1 MLGNLIT
8 ARFASYHS
16 PLREQRELCFAKK
29 KDAGRGQGP
38 GGSQP
43 EKGNDSI
50 EGRTDGV
57 TDQVDTNLSAIRGN
71 LLSVSGLSLSE
82 TANSLETQQIL
93 RDMELPDRRSNV
105 RGPSRL
111 EQSQNRLT
119 KARDEGERREAA
131 EALLREPEM
140 LLRAVMDLEAAA
152 DRFREAERTLNSAAP
167 GLRGKIEKMLDA
179 ADESREDLQQQ
190 LYREIEAEAP
200 EVFAQYIDRIDR
212 TREAA
217 GEERLL
223 PRERAGELR
232 QLCRRFVL
240 SIQADVQRER
250 IGRLTVPTLEAQSQ
264 SLRAALDLQIREHAK
279 RQGALELRKT
289 AEALVIPAAD
299 IQHWAR
305 EAGLRQPDVV
315 DMMQVC
321 CNPLGMMKLLENN
334 ITVRQRLGDERYS
347 RLLGH
352 IERATLALR
361 DCSFTLM
368 AETRLGPVLEDLR
381 RYYRDPSV
389 NDILARRGIDP
400 SPTPDSAA
408 FIAYSREA
416 IERLRELREDE
427 TTEAIAAEARER
439 QHDAETWAFQTA
451 NRIRTLTSTHQEHI
465 DRPTVKRMS
474 EIMEIVGQYGSNED
488 SIRQLREGRGKDNS
502 LLPPLDESGVV
513 TPLTLT
519 DEERQKIDTFLG
531 MLENPSLLALSEQQR
546 TELKRRTEQEKRS
559 RETPEGR
566 IDRICEETRSEL
578 NSVLDAIAPAAP
590 GQPTDDPDNLPKR
603 GLRAPF
609 THEIC
614 NSGVVPLPG
623 ILRDRERAALITLRT
638 SQGKTDDNTL
648 TSLLAIRDDVRSL
661 RAFYDKVTSV
671 RLREENAVGERW
683 DARYD
688 RSTGEIVINTAFREN
703 RQGSHREF
711 LIKHETGHL
720 ILHALEE
727 SGVLPFRLAEFH
739 ESRREM
745 TGESGRTFPA
755 LLVDLQDEMDQYRP
769 YVKDVTPAGKNQR
782 FSTRDGLRA
791 KRGNKEL
798 DVDAMN
804 DELLNRHADW
814 MREGRPVN
822 SPRFNNATEL
832 ELFRIL
838 DREGGQ
844 RAVSE
849 PEVDIAEG
857 GDVPREGRETRPR
870 RKDQRY
876 ATHAD
881 EGPAETPSNTASD
894 GFDMKQTLTE
904 IERNIYTTK
913 TFIKAYQAEMPEV
926 TAKLQV
932 LVDEATAS
940 HKEFKQLF
948 NDGGPAGTT
957 PEENGQIQRLASEL
971 RQFTEKE
978 MRDKVREIDAG
989 KLDTTGAKPKAL
1001 TGLGALLQG
1010 IKFVS
1015 INDVVKLWNDTLED
1029 IKSIHKRR
1037 QDRTL
1042 KEVGG
1047 VITKGLSGLPLPG
1060 VLGAYTRGLNAYH
1073 ERRYSGAEVEAADKW
1088 KDGMKNLDTH
1098 ELLHFLHG
1106 TRNKDAVRGIITLLT
1121 ERGEMDWNDDDVWR
1135 TLNALPGGKFKMPI
1149 GPCKRDDVLR
1159 DTWLRKM
1166 VSDIWQDKELYYHWR
1181 THNDSS
1187 TDSGKKGFTTSADQL
1202 MNIAG
1207 GAENELAKQLRMQE
1221 RSVAT
1226 HTSPPEDVKPHFYEE
1241 IIEYAIRNGKLTMEA
1256 KMYYLVRGVA
1266 SGILSIDRLRALA
1279 GEKGDILSQF
1289 PFLDYFYKKNNTL
1302 AEIQALAN
1310 HLTERDHGHDT
1321 YKPGVKTTL
1330 WLHLEVAREESVQ
1343 MRISKGTSRGGGQK
1357 IDHEDVPFFIP
1368 QLDIEA
1374 RRSMLTH
1381 ISGGQQ
1387 KMSPE
1392 ALKNLYVGDS
1402 SSLKVAGLL
1411 AKMDEEGK
1419 ARFTKIDARK
1429 FVQNLVSYVDFDN
1442 IVTRN
1447 GYDSDT
1453 RAVLG
1458 SYLYDTQAPS
1468 GDEVHTVRQYRE
1480 QLNKLV
1486 RDVFDRYREQITT
1499 HPDFKRAVDGTPPLT
1514 LDQILPQSGGPRQH
1528 PKAIAEHVFKVMP
1541 TVLELLENAVKA
1553 DMNPFKEVLKEYGTG
1568 AHGKVL
1574 YDESGSAGKMTVR
1587 KVREAIK
1594 ARENADVHTGNGHG
1608 HDGGHGH

>member
-1 MLGNLIT
+1 MLGNLTT
-8 ARFASYHS
+8 ARFASHHS
-16 PLREQRELCFAKK
+16 PLREQRELYFTKK
-29 KDAGRGQGP
+29 KDQGASSSRPEQGRENIDKRSDARESEI
-38 GGSQP
+38 GG
-43 EKGNDSI
+43 N
-50 EGRTDGV
+50 V
-57 TDQVDTNLSAIRGN
+57 SAIRGS

-82 TANSLETQQIL
+82 TANSIETQQIL

-111 EQSQNRLT
+111 EQTQNRLT

-131 EALLREPEM
+131 EALLREPEV

-167 GLRGKIEKMLDA
+167 QLRVKIEKMLDA

-217 GEERLL
+217 GEARLL
-223 PRERAGELR
+223 PRERTGELR

-250 IGRLTVPTLEAQSQ
+250 VGRVTVPTLEAQSQ
-264 SLRAALDLQIREHAK
+264 SLRSALDLQIRERAE
-279 RQGALELRKT
+279 RQAALELRKT
-289 AEALVIPAAD
+289 AEALVIPPAD
-299 IQHWAR
+299 IQRWAR
-305 EAGLRQPDVV
+305 EAGMQQADVV

-321 CNPLGMMKLLENN
+321 CNPLGMSKLLENN
-334 ITVRQRLGDERYS
+334 AVVRQRLGDPRYG

-361 DCSFTLM
+361 GYSFM
-368 AETRLGPVLEDLR
+368 QIAELRFGGIREDLR
-381 RYYRDPSV
+381 RYQRDPSV
-389 NDILARRGIDP
+389 NEVLARRGIGQ
-400 SPTPDSAA
+400 SPAPDSAE

-416 IERLRELREDE
+416 IERLRELGEDD

-439 QHDAETWAFQTA
+439 QQDAETWAFQTA
-451 NRIRTLTSTHQEHI
+451 NRIRTLTATHQAHI
-465 DRPTVKRMS
+465 DGPTVERMT
-474 EIMEIVGQYGSNED
+474 EIMEVVGQYGSDED
-488 SIRQLREGRGKDNS
+488 SIRQLREGRGKDNRV
-502 LLPPLDESGVV
+502 LPPLDESGVV

-559 RETPEGR
+559 SETPEGR
-566 IDRICEETRSEL
+566 IDRIRDETRNEL
-578 NSVLDAIAPAAP
+578 RSVLDAIAPAAS

-603 GLRAPF
+603 GLREPF
-609 THEIC
+609 THEVC

-623 ILRDRERAALITLRT
+623 ILRDRERAALITLRS
-638 SQGKTDDNTL
+638 SQGRTDDNTL
-648 TSLLAIRDDVRSL
+648 TSLLAVRDDVRSL
-661 RAFYDKVTSV
+661 RAFYDKVRSV
-671 RLREENAVGERW
+671 RVREENAQGEQW

-703 RQGSHREF
+703 RQGAHREF

-769 YVKDVTPAGKNQR
+769 YVRDAAPAGKEQR
-782 FSTRDGLRA
+782 FSARGGLRA
-791 KRGNKEL
+791 KRGGKEL

-849 PEVDIAEG
+849 PEVDVADGE
-857 GDVPREGRETRPR
+857 DVPREGRKTRPR
-870 RKDQRY
+870 KGAQRY
-876 ATHAD
+876 TTHAD
-881 EGPAETPSNTASD
+881 DHDEAHEERSDAASD

-913 TFIKAYQAEMPEV
+913 TFIKAYAAEMPEV
-926 TAKLQV
+926 TNKLQV

-940 HKEFKQLF
+940 HDEFKKIF
-948 NDGGPAGTT
+948 VGAGPHGAT
-957 PEENGQIQRLASEL
+957 PEENGKFQRLASEL
-971 RQFTEKE
+971 QEFTKKE
-978 MRDKVREIDAG
+978 MVDKVREVDAA
-989 KLDTTGAKPKAL
+989 KLDTTGAKPKAV

-1121 ERGEMDWNDDDVWR
+1121 ERGEMDWNDSHVWE
-1135 TLNALPGGKFKMPI
+1135 TLNALPGGKYKMPI
-1149 GPCKRDDVLR
+1149 EPCKRDDVLR

-1166 VSDIWQDKELYYHWR
+1166 VSDIWKDKELYYHWR

-1187 TDSGKKGFTTSADQL
+1187 TDSGKKGFTTSVDQL
-1202 MNIAG
+1202 MNVAG
-1207 GAENELAKQLRMQE
+1207 GAENELSKQLRLIEQ
-1221 RSVAT
+1221 
-1226 HTSPPEDVKPHFYEE
+1226 HPHNPPEDVKPHFYEE
-1241 IIEYAIRNGKLTMEA
+1241 IIDYAIRNGKMTMEG

-1279 GEKGDILSQF
+1279 GEKGGILNQF
-1289 PFLDYFYKKNNTL
+1289 PFIDYFYKKNNSL
-1302 AEIQALAN
+1302 AEVRALAKR
-1310 HLTERDHGHDT
+1310 LTERDHGHDT
-1321 YKPGVKTTL
+1321 YRPGVKTTL
-1330 WLHLEVAREESVQ
+1330 WLHLEVAREESVR
-1343 MRISKGTSRGGGQK
+1343 MRISKGTSRTGAEN
-1357 IDHEDVPFFIP
+1357 IDHEDVPFFVP
-1368 QLDIEA
+1368 QLDIQA
-1374 RRSMLTH
+1374 RRNMLDV
-1381 ISGGQQ
+1381 ISGSRQ

-1392 ALKNLYVGDS
+1392 ALKNLYAGDS

-1411 AKMDEEGK
+1411 AKMDEDGK
-1419 ARFTKIDARK
+1419 ERFTKVDARK
-1429 FVQNLVSYVDFDN
+1429 FVQNLVSYIDFDN

-1447 GYDSDT
+1447 GQDRDT
-1453 RAVLG
+1453 RPILG
-1458 SYLYDTQAPS
+1458 DFMYDTQAPS
-1468 GDEVHTVRQYRE
+1468 SDGVHTVREYRA

-1486 RDVFDRYREQITT
+1486 MDVINKYRTQI
-1499 HPDFKRAVDGTPPLT
+1499 DGNADLRAALAGPPVIT
-1514 LDQILPQSGGPRQH
+1514 LAQMLPQPGLQRNPANVAAR
-1528 PKAIAEHVFKVMP
+1528 VFAAMP
-1541 TVLELLENAVKA
+1541 ILLRALEGAVAA

-1574 YDESGSAGKMTVR
+1574 YDEGGSAGQMTVR
-1587 KVREAIK
+1587 KVREALD
-1594 ARENADVHTGNGHG
+1594 ARDQADVHTGDDHGHG
-1608 HDGGHGH
+1608 GGHGH